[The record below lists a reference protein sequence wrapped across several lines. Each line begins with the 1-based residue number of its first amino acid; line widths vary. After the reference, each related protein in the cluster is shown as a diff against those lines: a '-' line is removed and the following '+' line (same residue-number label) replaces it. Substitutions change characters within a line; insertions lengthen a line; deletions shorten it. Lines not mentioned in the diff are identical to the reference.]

1 MSQAIT
7 LSRTNAL
14 YATPVTGRVTFTN
27 LDGSDTYFTWSP
39 LENVQDLN
47 LFYLDAERAVAETG
61 TFNAVIEDSNNVIAK
76 DHLRNARITI
86 EFGRTADTLRPFMV
100 GYGDIFTDR
109 RPRSFYQEY
118 LISGPSTKIRAAE
131 LMLLYR
137 KAADDPLNPKYGIGN
152 VVRDSMSDRKWRPL
166 NREDIEEITNWNIDL
181 VSDGGGISDE
191 LNKIIY
197 SRIVEVLTTE
207 WDFLER
213 MSSITGAPW
222 DLDYGPKPNA
232 TTHNPTPT
240 FTETLTMGYPSS
252 RGTGVVI
259 KSSDL
264 AAITDNPNKTSY
276 IWADFNIEDNASA
289 DAGVATRLYTTT
301 IIDEQVISSQ
311 NTNAGSMTLV
321 DKAIAQQLTI
331 QNDQRRITDL
341 LFIVSKVGEPTSP
354 NDRINGDLVMDFGDN
369 TPRGRT
375 LATFNIPLGDIK
387 TTPTNIFVNDIDTKV
402 RFLQGE
408 NKIWIRLFQ
417 RSGLKGNP
425 DGDAANT
432 IKWHHNGVTGAV
444 QTSYTAISSGTG
456 KGDYKLKDT
465 LTWASDNKGPIF
477 CYSVFSNI
485 RRLQARTNPSQAK
498 IIRLKEAFVDTSFV
512 TQIDEANLLL
522 SKILART
529 SKARR
534 SIQIRVTIP
543 IDFLYKPYQVV
554 SFADSLSNEFQELS
568 VQRARYVISALPGE
582 GNPMGMMNCEVTLG
596 GSFNSLIGN
605 CSCL

>member
-1 MSQAIT
+1 MSQVIT
-7 LSRTNAL
+7 LSRSNAL
-14 YATPVTGRVTFTN
+14 YAKPVSGRVKFTN
-27 LDGSDTYFTWSP
+27 LDGDDTYFTWSP
-39 LENVQDLN
+39 LENIKELN
-47 LFYLDAERAVAETG
+47 LFYLDAERAVSETG
-61 TFNAVIEDSNNVIAK
+61 SFNCVIEDSNNVLAK
-76 DHLRNARITI
+76 DHIRNARVTI
-86 EFGRTADTLRPFMV
+86 EFGRTAATLQPFMI
-100 GYGDIFTDR
+100 GYADIFTDR
-109 RPRSFYQEY
+109 RPRSYYQEY
-118 LISGPSTKIRAAE
+118 LVTGPSTKIRAAE
-131 LMLLYR
+131 LMLLLR
-137 KAADDPLNPKYGIGN
+137 KAADDPLNPKYGVGN

-166 NREDIEEITNWNIDL
+166 NREDIEEVTNWNIDL

-213 MSSITGAPW
+213 MSALTGAPW
-222 DLDYGPKPNA
+222 DLDYGPNFEEK
-232 TTHNPTPT
+232 
-240 FTETLTMGYPSS
+240 LTMGYPSS

-259 KSSDL
+259 KSSDI
-264 AAITDNPNKTSY
+264 ASATDNPNKTSY
-276 IWADFNIEDNASA
+276 LWSELNIEDNASA

-301 IIDEQVISSQ
+301 IIDEQVVSSQ

-321 DKAIAQQLTI
+321 DKAIAQQLTVE
-331 QNDQRRITDL
+331 NDQRRITDL

-354 NDRINGDLVMDFGDN
+354 NDRVNGDLVMDSGDN
-369 TPRGRT
+369 KPTGRT
-375 LATFNIPLGDIK
+375 LATFNIPIGDIK

-417 RSGLKGNP
+417 RSGIKGNP

-444 QTSYTAISSGTG
+444 QNSYTAISTGVG
-456 KGDYKLKDT
+456 KGDYKLKDS
-465 LTWASDNKGPIF
+465 LVWASDNKGPIF
-477 CYSVFSNI
+477 CYSVLSNI

-498 IIRLKEAFVDTSFV
+498 LIRLKEAFVDTSFV
-512 TQIDEANLLL
+512 TQIGEANLLL
-522 SKILART
+522 SKILNRT

-534 SIQIRVTIP
+534 SLSGLRVTIP
-543 IDFLYKPYQVV
+543 VDFLFKPYQVI
-554 SFADSLSNEFQELS
+554 SFGDSLSNEFQELGI
-568 VQRARYVISALPGE
+568 QRARYVLSALPGE

-596 GSFNSLIGN
+596 GSFNALIGN

>member
-7 LSRTNAL
+7 VSRTNQL
-14 YATPVTGRVTFTN
+14 YQTPVTGRVKFTS
-27 LDGSDTYFTWSP
+27 LDGTDTYFTWSP
-39 LENVQDLN
+39 LEDVKELN

-61 TFNAVIEDSNNVIAK
+61 SFNCVIEDSNNVISK
-76 DHLRNARITI
+76 DHLRNARVTI
-86 EFGRTADTLRPFMV
+86 EFGRTAATLQPFMI

-131 LMLLYR
+131 LMLLLR

-152 VVRDSMSDRKWRPL
+152 IVRDSIKDRKWRPL
-166 NREDIEEITNWNIDL
+166 NREDIKEITNWRVDL

-222 DLDYGPKPNA
+222 DLDYDA
-232 TTHNPTPT
+232 T
-240 FTETLTMGYPSS
+240 FKEIVTMGYPST
-252 RGTGVVI
+252 RGTGVTI

-264 AAITDNPNKTSY
+264 AAITDDPAKTSY
-276 IWADFNIEDNASA
+276 IWSEFAIEDNASS

-311 NTNAGSMTLV
+311 NTNAGAMTLV
-321 DKAIAQQLTI
+321 DKAIAQQLTV

-341 LFIVSKVGEPTSP
+341 MFIVSKVGEVTSP

-369 TPRGRT
+369 TPRGRV
-375 LATFNIPLGDIK
+375 LATFNLPIGDIK

-417 RSGLKGNP
+417 RSGLKGDP
-425 DGDAANT
+425 DNDPLNT
-432 IKWHHNGVTGAV
+432 IKWHHNGVTNAV
-444 QTSYTAISSGTG
+444 QTQYTAISTGVG
-456 KGDYKLKDT
+456 KGEYKLKDT

-477 CYSVFSNI
+477 CYSVLSNI
-485 RRLQARTNPSQAK
+485 RRLQARTNPSQAE
-498 IIRLKEAFVDTSFV
+498 IIRLKEAYVDTSFV
-512 TQIDEANLLL
+512 TQVNEANLLL

-534 SIQIRVTIP
+534 SVSGVRVTIP
-543 IDFLYKPYQVV
+543 TNFLYKPYQVV
-554 SFADSLSNEFQELS
+554 SFADSLSNEFQELA

-582 GNPMGMMNCEVTLG
+582 GSPMGMFNCELTLG

>member
-1 MSQAIT
+1 MSQVIT
-7 LSRTNAL
+7 LSRSNAL
-14 YATPVTGRVTFTN
+14 YAKPVSGRVKFTS
-27 LDGSDTYFTWSP
+27 LEGDDTYFTWSP
-39 LENVQDLN
+39 LENIKELN
-47 LFYLDAERAVAETG
+47 LFYLDAERAVSETG
-61 TFNAVIEDSNNVIAK
+61 SFNCVIEDSNDVLAK
-76 DHLRNARITI
+76 DHIRNARVTI
-86 EFGRTADTLRPFMV
+86 EFGRTAATLQPFMI
-100 GYGDIFTDR
+100 GYADIFTDR

-118 LISGPSTKIRAAE
+118 LVTGPSTKIRAAE
-131 LMLLYR
+131 LMLLLR
-137 KAADDPLNPKYGIGN
+137 KAADDPLNPKYGVGN

-166 NREDIEEITNWNIDL
+166 NREDIEEVTNWNIDL

-213 MSSITGAPW
+213 MSALTGAPW
-222 DLDYGPKPNA
+222 DLDYGPN
-232 TTHNPTPT
+232 
-240 FTETLTMGYPSS
+240 FEEIFTMGYPSS

-259 KSSDL
+259 KSSDI
-264 AAITDNPNKTSY
+264 ASATDNPNKTSY
-276 IWADFNIEDNASA
+276 LWSELNIEDNASA

-321 DKAIAQQLTI
+321 DKAIAQQLTVE
-331 QNDQRRITDL
+331 NDQRRITDL

-354 NDRINGDLVMDFGDN
+354 NDRINGDLVMDSGDN
-369 TPRGRT
+369 KPTGRT
-375 LATFNIPLGDIK
+375 LATFNIPIGDIK

-417 RSGLKGNP
+417 RSGIKGNP

-432 IKWHHNGVTGAV
+432 IKWHHNGVTGSV
-444 QTSYTAISSGTG
+444 QNSYTAISTGVG
-456 KGDYKLKDT
+456 KGDYKLKDS
-465 LTWASDNKGPIF
+465 LTWASDNKGPLF

-498 IIRLKEAFVDTSFV
+498 LIRLKEAFVDTSFV
-512 TQIDEANLLL
+512 TQIGEANLLL
-522 SKILART
+522 SKILNRT

-534 SIQIRVTIP
+534 SIAGLRVTIP
-543 IDFLYKPYQVV
+543 VDFLFKPYQVI
-554 SFADSLSNEFQELS
+554 SFGDSLSNEFQELAI
-568 VQRARYVISALPGE
+568 QRARYVLSALPGE
-582 GNPMGMMNCEVTLG
+582 GSPMGMMNCEVTLG
-596 GSFNSLIGN
+596 GSFNALIGN